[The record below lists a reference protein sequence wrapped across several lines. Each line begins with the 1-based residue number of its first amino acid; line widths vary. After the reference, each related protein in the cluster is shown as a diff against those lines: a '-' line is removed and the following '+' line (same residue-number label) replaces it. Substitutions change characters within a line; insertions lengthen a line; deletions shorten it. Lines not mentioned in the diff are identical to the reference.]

1 MKISILLDPN
11 PTQLIM
17 DTMNMIYRSLD
28 NATVDDFEI
37 LVPTSKLTYKSAEF
51 FLRWRNVRLIDLPEN
66 SSRAHFWNAASKY
79 VSSDSDYILLLDL
92 RVLLRDST
100 IKNMLDMVEKDP
112 MTGAVSAIY
121 NKSIYGLLIAGVQE
135 NVSIEEWNRIADY
148 HENNYMY
155 SRATRMYLEGF
166 CMMIRK
172 NVVDEVQSKFGM
184 LADETFDRSQLD
196 DVDLSMKILQC
207 GYKLKAAAAFC
218 FITTDYNDEILNRDV
233 DAAEINFKKIYG
245 FSIFYSS
252 FVRYDLLDLIK
263 DVDREGVK
271 ILDVGCAAGSNLAIL
286 RDWNPTAKLFGIE
299 INTHAAKIASCIANV
314 VGADVET
321 MPLDEKDFD
330 YIICADV
337 IEHLRDPWTALKNLR
352 EMLKPGGHLIA
363 SLPNVMYI
371 DNMDKLLHGHWD
383 YEDAGILDRTHLRFF
398 TADSIRKIFA
408 QENFTI
414 SKMYNVSFGLSDEH
428 QKLAE
433 KLSDMFDI
441 DIENFYS
448 FQYYVDAVK

>member
-28 NATVDDFEI
+28 NANVNDFEI
-37 LVPTSKLTYKSAEF
+37 IVPTSKLTYKSAEF
-51 FLRWRNVRLIDLPEN
+51 FLRWQNTRLIDLPEN
-66 SSRAHFWNAASKY
+66 SSRAHFWNVASKL
-79 VSSDSDYILLLDL
+79 VSADSDYILLLDL
-92 RVLLRDST
+92 RILLRDNS
-100 IKNMLDMVEKDP
+100 IKNMLDMLEKDP
-112 MTGAVSAIY
+112 MVGAVGAHF
-121 NKSIYGLLIAGVQE
+121 NKTVYGLLIAGIPS
-135 NVSIEEWNRIADY
+135 NVSISEWNDIADCY
-148 HENNYMY
+148 ERSYIFE
-155 SRATRMYLEGF
+155 RATRMYLEGL
-166 CMMIRK
+166 CIMIRK
-172 NVVDEVQSKFGM
+172 NVVDEVHAKFGM
-184 LADETFDRSQLD
+184 LADETFDHALFD
-196 DVDLSMKILQC
+196 DIDFSMKILQC
-207 GYKLKAAAAFC
+207 GYKLKNAAVFC
-218 FITTDYNDEILNRDV
+218 FITTDYNEEIINRDI
-233 DAAEINFKKIYG
+233 DAAEINFQKIYG
-245 FSIFYSS
+245 FDIFYSS
-252 FVRYDLLDLIK
+252 FVRYELLNLIK
-263 DVDREGVK
+263 DVDREGLK

-314 VGADVET
+314 IGADVET

-352 EMLKPGGHLIA
+352 SMLKPNGHLIA

-371 DNMDKLLHGHWD
+371 NNIDKLLHGHWD

-408 QENFTI
+408 EENFKI
-414 SKMYNVSFGLSDEH
+414 EQMKNVSFGVSDEH
-428 QKLAE
+428 KKLAE
-433 KLSDMFDI
+433 ILSDMFDI

>member
-37 LVPTSKLTYKSAEF
+37 IIPTSKLTYKSAEF
-51 FLRWRNVRLIDLPEN
+51 FLRWQNTRLIDLPEN
-66 SSRAHFWNAASKY
+66 SSRAHFWNVASKL
-79 VSSDSDYILLLDL
+79 VSADSDYILLLDL
-92 RVLLRDST
+92 RILLRGNS
-100 IKNMLDMVEKDP
+100 IKNMLDMLEKDP
-112 MTGAVSAIY
+112 MVGAVSAIY
-121 NKSIYGLLIAGVQE
+121 NKSIYGLVTAGIPS
-135 NVSIEEWNRIADY
+135 NVSVAEWDEIADIY
-148 HENNYMY
+148 EGNYIFA
-155 SRATRMYLEGF
+155 RATRLYLEGF

-172 NVVDEVQSKFGM
+172 NVVDEVHAKFGM
-184 LADETFDRSQLD
+184 LADETFDHALFD
-196 DVDLSMKILQC
+196 DIDFSMKILQC
-207 GYKLKAAAAFC
+207 GYKLKNAAVFC
-218 FITTDYNDEILNRDV
+218 FITADYKTETFDRDIYT
-233 DAAEINFKKIYG
+233 AEMNFQKIYG
-245 FSIFYSS
+245 FNIFYSS

-263 DVDREGVK
+263 DVDREGLK

-286 RDWNPTAKLFGIE
+286 KDWNPTAKLFGIE
-299 INTHAAKIASCIANV
+299 INTHAARIASYFANV

-330 YIICADV
+330 YIICAEV

-363 SLPNVMYI
+363 SLPNVMFI
-371 DNMDKLLHGHWD
+371 GNLDNLLHGHWD

-398 TADSIRKIFA
+398 TADSIQKIFE

-414 SKMYNVSFGLSDEH
+414 SKMYNVSFGISDEH

-433 KLSDMFDI
+433 KLSAIFDI